1 MRKRIKTRL
10 NCSRARYILPITRG
24 REIQCYQETT
34 DDRIIEYDFD
44 RVVFSEHSPYQH
56 ILIVHS
62 PQFGN
67 MLILDET
74 EMIAESDLVY
84 TQTLTGNGRVDYKD
98 KTVLI
103 LGGGDGGVL
112 HELLKESPKSV
123 VMVEIDKY
131 VINASRK
138 HLRGICGDSLD
149 TLHGKNY
156 EIIIADCEEVM
167 REYVRKDRSFD
178 FIINDLTD
186 VVIRSKKD
194 GSYLEFQKEIQDLSI
209 RLLSPYGKYFVQGAS
224 GFNQKERLNLYEE
237 QLSNLCCEVNF
248 RKEFVFV
255 PSFLELWT
263 FYEIW
268 KKETPSELSSG
279 LTETQEK

>member
-1 MRKRIKTRL
+1 
-10 NCSRARYILPITRG
+10 
-24 REIQCYQETT
+24 
-34 DDRIIEYDFD
+34 
-44 RVVFSEHSPYQH
+44 
-56 ILIVHS
+56 
-62 PQFGN
+62 
-67 MLILDET
+67 
-74 EMIAESDLVY
+74 MIAESDLVY